1 LDELGE
7 RLGEIPADRPIVV
20 YCRTGQR
27 SRAAAR
33 RLMEAGH
40 VDVRS
45 MSGGLVAW
53 VGAVDPDLRVV

>member
-1 LDELGE
+1 
-7 RLGEIPADRPIVV
+7 
-20 YCRTGQR
+20 
-27 SRAAAR
+27 
-33 RLMEAGH
+33 MEAGH